1 MSGQVTLEQ
10 VEQQAAQL
18 PPHEQLKLV
27 AHISERLSRA
37 VQTAPTTVGD
47 ESTRQQQ
54 EQEAAGQHRPLYPTR
69 PQPPE
74 TLTRLIGLVAV
85 GGDALADSEALY
97 DADWP

>member
-37 VQTAPTTVGD
+37 AQTAPTAVED
-47 ESTRQQQ
+47 ASARQQR
-54 EQEAAGQHRPLYPTR
+54 EQEAAGQRGPWYPTR

-74 TLTRLIGLVAV
+74 TLTRLIGLVAI

-97 DADWP
+97 DADWH

>member
-18 PPHEQLKLV
+18 PLHEQLKLV

-37 VQTAPTTVGD
+37 ARMVPTTIVD
-47 ESTRQQQ
+47 ESARQQP
-54 EQEAAGQHRPLYPTR
+54 EPKATGQDGPWYPTR

-74 TLTRLIGLVAV
+74 TLTRLIGLVAI

-97 DADWP
+97 DADWH

>member
-1 MSGQVTLEQ
+1 MAGRVTLEQ

-18 PPHEQLKLV
+18 PPYEQLTLM

-37 VQTAPTTVGD
+37 AKMALSAIAD
-47 ESTRQQQ
+47 ESARQQP
-54 EQEAAGQHRPLYPTR
+54 EPEAAGQGGPWYPTR

-74 TLTRLIGLVAV
+74 TLTRLIGLAAI

-97 DADWP
+97 DADWH